1 VVVIGRPNV
10 GKSTL
15 VNRLVGARGSIVGEE
30 AGLTRDRLEAEVD
43 WAGRTFV
50 LEDTGGLL
58 AELLRSE
65 SSAVT
70 AAVATKAIDAAR
82 SADVIMFV
90 VDTQTGITTDDLP
103 LAEMLQRESVP
114 VLVAANKADDAA
126 GEAAAAEFWG
136 LGLGEPLPVSGLHG
150 RGSGDLL
157 DAVVALLPEEPGR
170 EEAAAVP
177 SIAIVGRP
185 NVGKSSLFNRLVGEE
200 RAIVH
205 EEPGTTRDTIS
216 SLVEVDGRPYRF
228 VDTAGIRR
236 RGKTE
241 GVEIYSASR
250 TRSAIDAADVAVL
263 VIDAAEGVTA
273 QDQRIARTIAEAGA
287 GAVTVLNKWDLVDDA
302 SSVETSVA
310 DRLHFVHH
318 APLIRISAVTGR
330 GIGRL
335 IPHVDA
341 VLAGRRI
348 RIPTATLNEL
358 LRGIQDRHPAP
369 SGGRPAR
376 VLYATQISSEPPT
389 FVLFATARL
398 APAWL
403 RFVQRRLREE
413 YGFTGNPIRLIVRER
428 GRSPRAAGRGR
439 PATR

>member
-1 VVVIGRPNV
+1 MIGRPNV

-30 AGLTRDRLEAEVD
+30 PGLTRDRLEAEVE
-43 WAGRTFV
+43 WAGRMFV

-58 AELLRSE
+58 ADLLTSD

-70 AAVATKAIDAAR
+70 AAVAAKALEAAR
-82 SADVIMFV
+82 SADVVLFV
-90 VDTQTGITTDDLP
+90 VDTQAGITSDDLS
-103 LAEMLQRESVP
+103 LAQMLQRESFP
-114 VLVAANKADDAA
+114 VLVVANKADDAA
-126 GEAAAAEFWG
+126 GEAAAAEFWQ
-136 LGLGEPLPVSGLHG
+136 LGLGEPVPVSGLHG
-150 RGSGDLL
+150 RGSGELL
-157 DAVVALLPEEPGR
+157 DAVIALLPAEPAR
-170 EEAAAVP
+170 EEAALVP
-177 SIAIVGRP
+177 SVAIVGRP
-185 NVGKSSLFNRLVGEE
+185 NVGKSSLFNRLVGAQ

-205 EEPGTTRDTIS
+205 EEPGTTRDTVS
-216 SLVEVDGRPYRF
+216 SLVELDGRTYRF

-236 RGKTE
+236 RSKTA

-250 TRSAIDAADVAVL
+250 TRTAIDAADVAVL

-273 QDQRIARTIAEAGA
+273 QDQRIARTVAEAGA

-302 SSVETSVA
+302 TVVDTTVA
-310 DRLHFVHH
+310 DRLHFVHY
-318 APLIRISAVTGR
+318 APLIRTSAATGR

-335 IPHVDA
+335 IPQVDA
-341 VLAGRRI
+341 VLAGRGI

-358 LRGIQDRHPAP
+358 FRGIQDRHPAP
-369 SGGRPAR
+369 SGARPAR

-389 FVLFATARL
+389 FVLFSTARL

-403 RFVQRRLREE
+403 RFVERRLREE

-428 GRSPRAAGRGR
+428 GRTPRTAGRGR
-439 PATR
+439 QGTR